1 MKFKLKLFSKHHSQ
15 SSLSSKGG
23 TGYEMNPVRDWTIA
37 LSIATLSFLVGTT
50 FIAFDFYTQ
59 ISQAPKQEVTVTEK
73 PMTYNEKDVVRYAEL
88 YAERVD
94 MFNKLREEKVYI
106 QTPVE
111 IEKESNEQGEEG
123 VEPLATEG
131 EEQYTDPA
139 PEQVQ

>member
-1 MKFKLKLFSKHHSQ
+1 MKFKLNLFSKHHLQ
-15 SSLSSKGG
+15 SVLSSKGG

-88 YAERVD
+88 YAERAD
-94 MFNKLREEKVYI
+94 MFNRLREEKVYVPP
-106 QTPVE
+106 PVE
-111 IEKESNEQGEEG
+111 IESDEQE
-123 VEPLATEG
+123 VEDAKPLATEE